1 MKQER
6 KLTDITQFLIRK
18 ETPPVWGVEDLD
30 AKRANAIRILGNKWL
45 LHPKHAP
52 IKGDY
57 NGWPKK

>member
-1 MKQER
+1 MKPER

-18 ETPPVWGVEDLD
+18 ETPPVWGVEELD
-30 AKRANAIRILGNKWL
+30 AKRADALKVLGSKWL
-45 LHPKHAP
+45 LHPKHTP

>member
-1 MKQER
+1 MKPER
-6 KLTDITQFLIRK
+6 KLVDVKQFLIRK
-18 ETPPVWGVEDLD
+18 EIPPVWGVEELD
-30 AKRANAIRILGNKWL
+30 AKRADAIKLLGNKWL